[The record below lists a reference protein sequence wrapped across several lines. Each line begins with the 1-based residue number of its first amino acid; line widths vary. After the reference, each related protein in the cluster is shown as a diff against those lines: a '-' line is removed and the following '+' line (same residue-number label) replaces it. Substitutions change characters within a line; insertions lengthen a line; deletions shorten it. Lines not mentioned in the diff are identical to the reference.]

1 MAFKLPTEVLQAL
14 LNYLATQPYSDVV
27 QLINELQRLEP
38 INNKQEQV
46 KIEKNKEE

>member
-1 MAFKLPTEVLQAL
+1 MAFKIPREVLQAT

-38 INNKQEQV
+38 LDQQAPIRPSKDE
-46 KIEKNKEE
+46 EK